1 MGQVGKEFT
10 MKLDIGDAESVG
22 GSWGIGDGERLM
34 EQVGA
39 AFEGVATGGLRQAL
53 VAALVEIHNTVKVMA
68 DEVANA
74 ANSISRT
81 FLSPRDYLALIKNF
95 VDSLN
100 RRREEVEDEQLHVNA
115 GLGKITQT
123 QENVAEMRGNPAA
136 KKKKFR

>member
-1 MGQVGKEFT
+1 
-10 MKLDIGDAESVG
+10 
-22 GSWGIGDGERLM
+22 M

-100 RRREEVEDEQLHVNA
+100 RRREEVEDEHPWPGA
-115 GLGKITQT
+115 
-123 QENVAEMRGNPAA
+123 
-136 KKKKFR
+136 